1 MGFSNERLK
10 DICNKIGY
18 ITGDNK
24 VNDTEMYLY
33 DEEFEKSIKVF
44 EEFIAGCDQE
54 EIDEKI

>member
-10 DICNKIGY
+10 DICDKIGY
-18 ITGDNK
+18 IASDNK
-24 VNDTEMYLY
+24 VDDTEMYLY
-33 DEEFEKSIKVF
+33 DEEFEKSVRVF